1 MLNKFFHWLSHRTNT
16 YSGKVVT
23 WQDDEYTYIGFECSY
38 CKQIDQSLVD
48 KLESEKIYG
57 KDDFD
62 SGVDE
67 R

>member
-1 MLNKFFHWLSHRTNT
+1 
-16 YSGKVVT
+16 VVT